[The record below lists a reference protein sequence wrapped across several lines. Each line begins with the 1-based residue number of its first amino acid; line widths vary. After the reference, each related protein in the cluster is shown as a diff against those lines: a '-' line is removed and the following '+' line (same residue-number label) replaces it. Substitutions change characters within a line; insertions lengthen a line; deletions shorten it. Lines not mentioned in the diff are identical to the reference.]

1 MLNRATLIRPSHVSR
16 IAASPVIS
24 KTAAPMALALAG
36 VLGRGAE
43 RVRDVRPTLAA
54 TIAGLPARH
63 FGCDYCGW
71 PRRHGW
77 GSQSIFRALIITPP

>member
-36 VLGRGAE
+36 RARSRRGTC
-43 RVRDVRPTLAA
+43 P
-54 TIAGLPARH
+54 
-63 FGCDYCGW
+63 
-71 PRRHGW
+71 
-77 GSQSIFRALIITPP
+77 

>member
-54 TIAGLPARH
+54 TIAGLPAR
-63 FGCDYCGW
+63 
-71 PRRHGW
+71 RTL
-77 GSQSIFRALIITPP
+77 AAITAAGLAGTVGEASPFSGRLS